1 MRYLLDVNCLVAAI
15 LDSHTQHEIADRWLA
30 GKSLA
35 TCPLAE
41 TGFLRIVTHPKIY
54 GVAMPVAREALGD
67 FISRHEPLFVPDDLK
82 ALKSLANF
90 GAGDRFLSG
99 GTGFGPPPETG
110 HVGHAHFTSRRGNH
124 PVIFGC
130 DESAAWLLE
139 LD

>member
-15 LDSHTQHEIADRWLA
+15 LDSHTQHAVADHWLA

-82 ALKSLANF
+82 ALKSSAQTAEQVTDFYLA
-90 GAGDRFLSG
+90 
-99 GTGFGPPPETG
+99 
-110 HVGHAHFTSRRGNH
+110 
-124 PVIFGC
+124 
-130 DESAAWLLE
+130 E
-139 LD
+139 LASSHHLKLATFDMRISHRAVEIIR

>member
-35 TCPLAE
+35 ICPLAE

-54 GVAMPVAREALGD
+54 GVAMPLAREALGD

-82 ALKSLANF
+82 ALKSSGQTSEQVTDFYLAEL
-90 GAGDRFLSG
+90 AS
-99 GTGFGPPPETG
+99 
-110 HVGHAHFTSRRGNH
+110 AHHLKLAT
-124 PVIFGC
+124 
-130 DESAAWLLE
+130 
-139 LD
+139 LDTRISHRAVEIIR

>member
-1 MRYLLDVNCLVAAI
+1 MKYLLDVNFLIAAI
-15 LDSHTQHEIADRWLA
+15 LDSHTQHAVADRWLA

-82 ALKSLANF
+82 ALQSSAQNSGQVTDFYLAEL
-90 GAGDRFLSG
+90 ASAHHMRLATLDTRLS
-99 GTGFGPPPETG
+99 
-110 HVGHAHFTSRRGNH
+110 HR
-124 PVIFGC
+124 
-130 DESAAWLLE
+130 AAE
-139 LD
+139 IIR